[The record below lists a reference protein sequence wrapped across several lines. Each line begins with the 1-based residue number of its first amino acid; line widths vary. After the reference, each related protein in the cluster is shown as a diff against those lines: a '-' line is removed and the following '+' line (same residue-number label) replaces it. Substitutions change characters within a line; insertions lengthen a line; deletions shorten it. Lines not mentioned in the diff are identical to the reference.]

1 MLRSRKRAGQ
11 SRQLFRIDPAIAVS
25 LRVWSETDV
34 SGVIWSNGGHIS
46 SSKTEIMQVFLQR
59 EAGAKSM

>member
-1 MLRSRKRAGQ
+1 MGRVSTDSGE
-11 SRQLFRIDPAIAVS
+11 QLNFTCDSGIAVS